1 MQALEET
8 KAQAAAKLPTGVVN
22 VAYTGQ
28 DEDPDD
34 GGEDSTDPGFANSSA
49 IAWANALAQN
59 NYLLNGGMQKIIG
72 TIK

>member
-1 MQALEET
+1 V
-8 KAQAAAKLPTGVVN
+8 TGVIN

-28 DEDPDD
+28 DED
-34 GGEDSTDPGFANSSA
+34 DSVTSDPGFTNSSA

-72 TIK
+72 KFLKATYTTKGRK